1 MKKLDELANPKSC
14 MNRAH
19 DNEMTFVLLGRDL
32 MAPAVIREWCRLRC
46 LHGNNSPK
54 DPQITEA
61 LECAKKMEANREVA
75 APAPVDVRGVD
86 VLCDISGRC
95 CAPWYGRG
103 TASCVHCGKE
113 LHERDGQWFTWD
125 TEPGAGRAQDQ
136 APAPPESPLIS
147 TLRYLLD
154 QDLPK
159 AKLLDRLVRAV
170 RDANTTVDG
179 RPLTAAEMRH
189 EGECT

>member
-46 LHGNNSPK
+46 LHGKNSPK

-75 APAPVDVRGVD
+75 APAPQIED
-86 VLCDISGRC
+86 LCPFHDLG
-95 CAPWYGRG
+95 
-103 TASCVHCGKE
+103 
-113 LHERDGQWFTWD
+113 HEFSKCTCPMDHPNRVN
-125 TEPGAGRAQDQ
+125 A
-136 APAPPESPLIS
+136 ESPLIS
-147 TLRYLLD
+147 TLRELIATTLD
-154 QDLPK
+154 EADLK
-159 AKLLDRLVRAV
+159 RQIVNAV
-170 RDANTTVDG
+170 EGSNMTINTPAP
-179 RPLTAAEMRH
+179 RPLTEAELKRWSRDRC
-189 EGECT
+189 EGLGDQSGRMENL